1 MKKYFI
7 KDFVYTHTYND
18 ETIIA
23 NKVTG
28 VWLKIPKICYEII
41 EIISDKYE
49 CIENGISYFE
59 RDEDKIY
66 FEKIIDKLEIIGV
79 LSEYRYD
86 KLYFRKAEIITI
98 SLTNRCNLYCG
109 YCCTN
114 ANNSYKDLSKDDIK
128 IIVQNIKLFNP
139 KKIVITGG
147 EPMIREDFFD
157 IISFIREDY
166 SGEIQLLT
174 NGTYITQENVNILK
188 KVNSISISI
197 DGYNKHM
204 VDDIRGNGTFEKVMQ
219 SIEILKAIN
228 FEKIALSMVFGESN
242 IDDINKFMDFCK
254 MKNVR
259 SVCRFFSRFGRGKSL
274 DTYIKNQ
281 EISFLPLALINKDE
295 YIEKTINCNPGNLQL
310 FVNYDG
316 MVYPCQN
323 LISNN
328 FIMFNALNLD
338 DKEVEKIKNRDHR
351 VFKELDKINTALIDR
366 CVDCKHKLFC
376 GYCFANM
383 YNMFSNKF
391 VLESTCE
398 LIRNV
403 ELDI

>member
-7 KDFVYTHTYND
+7 KDFVYIYTHSN

-23 NKVTG
+23 NKATG
-28 VWLKIPKICYEII
+28 MWLKIPKICYEVI
-41 EIISDKYE
+41 ETISNNCEY
-49 CIENGISYFE
+49 IEKGISYFE
-59 RDEDKIY
+59 RDEDKKY
-66 FEKIIDKLEIIGV
+66 FEKIIYKLDIIGV
-79 LSEYRYD
+79 LSEYCDD
-86 KLYFRKAEIITI
+86 KLYFKRVEIITI
-98 SLTNRCNLYCG
+98 SLTNRCNLYCE

-114 ANNSYKDLSKDDIK
+114 ANNRYKDLSKEDIK
-128 IIVQNIKLFNP
+128 TIVENIKLFKP

-157 IISFIREDY
+157 IIYFIRENY

-174 NGTYITQENVNILK
+174 NGTYITRENVNALK
-188 KVNSISISI
+188 IVDSISISI

-204 VDDIRGNGTFEKVMQ
+204 VDEIRGNGTFEKVMQ
-219 SIEILKAIN
+219 SIDFLKEIN
-228 FEKIALSMVFGESN
+228 FKKIALSMVFGESN
-242 IDDINKFMDFCK
+242 TDDINKFINFCK
-254 MKNVR
+254 VKNVK

-274 DTYIKNQ
+274 DTYIKNK

-323 LISNN
+323 LINRK
-328 FIMFNALNLD
+328 FRMFNGLKLSY
-338 DKEVEKIKNRDHR
+338 KEVEKIKYREHR

-376 GYCFANM
+376 GYCFANI

-398 LIRNV
+398 LIRNI